1 MTDHA
6 HVHQERR
13 PPSLA
18 DDLATCVARILHEPR
33 ETFAGAAE
41 DRAVAGLGERLATRN
56 LGLVRV
62 AASAAFAWP
71 GHWIALLATPHG
83 GRRATVFFGVPSGPL
98 EARDEEIAAG
108 AEIVDGYVVAPLDLH
123 GAYGVDAYGRADH
136 GGTVVGLFTAPAKEA
151 PCETQTSCAVRA

>member
-41 DRAVAGLGERLATRN
+41 DRAVAGLGERLGAPDPGLGRGAPPARASGWRPGTSASFGSPLRPPSPGPATGSPCSR
-56 LGLVRV
+56 RPT
-62 AASAAFAWP
+62 AA
-71 GHWIALLATPHG
+71 
-83 GRRATVFFGVPSGPL
+83 
-98 EARDEEIAAG
+98 
-108 AEIVDGYVVAPLDLH
+108 VAPRCSS
-123 GAYGVDAYGRADH
+123 AC
-136 GGTVVGLFTAPAKEA
+136 P
-151 PCETQTSCAVRA
+151 